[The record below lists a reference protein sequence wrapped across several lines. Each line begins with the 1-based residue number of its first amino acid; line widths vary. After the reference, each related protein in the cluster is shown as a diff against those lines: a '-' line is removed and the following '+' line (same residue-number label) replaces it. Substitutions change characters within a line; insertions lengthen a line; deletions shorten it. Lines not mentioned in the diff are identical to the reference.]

1 MPQTLRFSPRRLAPK
16 EGKFMRGDENIPE
29 DCKLAMHA
37 TRKLAEELAP
47 EFFTDDNTRD
57 W

>member
-1 MPQTLRFSPRRLAPK
+1 
-16 EGKFMRGDENIPE
+16 MRGDENNPG